1 MTREIDLDLGGT
13 DHGYIY
19 SITFDGAG
27 VQGNVPQLTVTDF
40 GTDGCMSFN
49 GTMYHNESTSQR
61 AFIPL
66 YKVQTTADLAK
77 NASADDVEA
86 ALEAYFFGVSKA
98 WLNPK

>member
-40 GTDGCMSFN
+40 
-49 GTMYHNESTSQR
+49 
-61 AFIPL
+61 
-66 YKVQTTADLAK
+66 VQLLK
-77 NASADDVEA
+77 LHFQIFPKLHHYQCIFQIFQGLLMK
-86 ALEAYFFGVSKA
+86 LE
-98 WLNPK
+98 L